1 MKPNKNIEVRMHDY
15 KLRFIN
21 EDKKVMTP
29 LKNQDLYIQS
39 RYFKADTM
47 HDHTSKGTPNDD
59 KLIEDVLKE
68 YPDRANE
75 MKFMLIEKSDYKK
88 IKDNGSTE
96 INVKPIENGIL
107 QPEMDFKKY
116 IETVL
121 KIDLQE
127 EILSNDNR
135 LQTCESHHRKKSIYE
150 YMRFINIY
158 DMGPQFPD
166 KLPSPSYIID
176 SASSTNKI
184 DEVPNICKKI
194 ENSKYNINGYIMPGV
209 DSFND
214 KKNQNYSLLFF
225 GDLQIAHYFF
235 KHFGLD
241 STPAADKNIIIS
253 QKLRDLFHVPT
264 PPLDIER
271 LIQLSVISLNI
282 FWQYVLSYVKLY
294 TDIDKT
300 ESNCAKAIKYLRHW
314 VFLEV
319 DVQDSKKIIYRGK
332 FVKDLD
338 SPLSNVYKIA
348 YWFLTNHDKYKDDE
362 TEFEKGDTNDEN
374 TQNYELDITQKRCA
388 KMINKV
394 ATTLKLSEIATER
407 EGEDKESGI
416 TKAIEEFFIYG
427 NTKGITKGDYIIQM
441 LQILKFTGDK
451 SHQTISELLQ
461 VVFKQNELFQK
472 MTTCVNTLDRPL
484 IAGCIMDNRPFII
497 PITSSEILKC
507 FGLTN
512 SKPTNS
518 ECQIVTFYIPKSE
531 MNIIDKINQQL
542 SIVGKYINML
552 MELYAKDVNGKEI
565 YDIFTNKSSIRENAK
580 INIIDKIYEYIG
592 YILLLLLSLFTLVTP
607 TSKEYNGAE
616 IALKILK
623 NEDIDINKHGYKS
636 VNFDNYSIIGS
647 IVSTPYS
654 IGEFGELTEIYT
666 EISNIDLK
674 KPKEAITSLIKN
686 YKIYVKKSVKIIN
699 LVEIFV
705 DKILYSVKNINYNTL
720 TIDNYPYIDNKIEQP
735 SDTLLFFCKLYLKQ
749 KRFQDNIYSDDYNIF
764 KLKHTSSVPQHVVS
778 DVYLLEKDNHN
789 HEGLFKK
796 GNSPVRKLVIT
807 KLEVCD
813 SELTISDEFKK
824 YFDEYNNKENF
835 DKYNNKENT
844 ERLKGKIHKDYPLL
858 LMVFENIKEYIS
870 DILYLMDKSLKE
882 KENKNIEY
890 IEYIEKVNEILEQSV
905 FEKVFTICLNFFSHK
920 KGEEEEEKSLLGLFT
935 IKPSKGITNSNK
947 GTRSQPQPKE
957 LTKAIL
963 EIDGIYC
970 LFNNN
975 LQKSYSDLKD
985 KFKNLLNMLSNAS
998 FSVSKSFN
1006 ISVEL
1011 N

>member
-21 EDKKVMTP
+21 EDKEVMAP
-29 LKNQDLYIQS
+29 LKNQIQS

-59 KLIEDVLKE
+59 KLIEDALNE

-88 IKDNGSTE
+88 IKENGSTE

-214 KKNQNYSLLFF
+214 ETNQNYSLLFF

-241 STPAADKNIIIS
+241 STPAAAADADKHIIKIG
-253 QKLRDLFHVPT
+253 KDLKDLFHVPT
-264 PPLDIER
+264 DPLDIDR

-294 TDIDKT
+294 TDIDNT

-332 FVKDLD
+332 FVKGLN
-338 SPLSNVYKIA
+338 SSLSNVYKIA

-374 TQNYELDITQKRCA
+374 TKNYELDITQKRCA

-394 ATTLKLSEIATER
+394 ATKLNLSEIATER
-407 EGEDKESGI
+407 EGDDKESGI

-427 NTKGITKGDYIIQM
+427 NTKGNTKGDYIIQM

-518 ECQIVTFYIPKSE
+518 ECRIVTFYIPKSE

-565 YDIFTNKSSIRENAK
+565 YDIFTINSSIRKNAK

-592 YILLLLLSLFTLVTP
+592 YILLLLLSLFTLVPSP

-623 NEDIDINKHGYKS
+623 NEDIDINNHGYKS

-654 IGEFGELTEIYT
+654 IGELTEICIIYT

-686 YKIYVKKSVKIIN
+686 YKIYVKSVKIKN

-705 DKILYSVKNINYNTL
+705 GKILYSVKNINYNTL

-735 SDTLLFFCKLYLKQ
+735 SDTLLYFCKLYLKQ

-764 KLKHTSSVPQHVVS
+764 KLKHASSVPPHVVS

-796 GNSPVRKLVIT
+796 GKSPVRKLVIT
-807 KLEVCD
+807 KLENCD

-824 YFDEYNNKENF
+824 YNDDF

-844 ERLKGKIHKDYPLL
+844 EILKNIHKDYPLL
-858 LMVFENIKEYIS
+858 SMVFENIKEYIS

-882 KENKNIEY
+882 NKN

-920 KGEEEEEKSLLGLFT
+920 KGEESLLGLFT

-947 GTRSQPQPKE
+947 GTRSQPKDDEE
-957 LTKAIL
+957 LKKALI

>member
-59 KLIEDVLKE
+59 KLIEDVLNE

-75 MKFMLIEKSDYKK
+75 MKFMLIEKMSDYKE
-88 IKDNGSTE
+88 IKENGSTE

-107 QPEMDFKKY
+107 QQEMDFKKY

-135 LQTCESHHRKKSIYE
+135 LQTCESHHRIKSIYE

-209 DSFND
+209 PSFND
-214 KKNQNYSLLFF
+214 ETNQNYSLLFF

-241 STPAADKNIIIS
+241 STIPAADADKNIIIIS

-300 ESNCAKAIKYLRHW
+300 ESNNCAKAIKYLRHW

-319 DVQDSKKIIYRGK
+319 DVISLKFQKTIYRGK
-332 FVKDLD
+332 FVKDLN
-338 SPLSNVYKIA
+338 SSISNVYNIA
-348 YWFLTNHDKYKDDE
+348 NRFLIDEYDNTDIEEDD
-362 TEFEKGDTNDEN
+362 FKNEN

-394 ATTLKLSEIATER
+394 AEKLKLSERATER
-407 EGEDKESGI
+407 EGDDKESGI
-416 TKAIEEFFIYG
+416 TKAIEEFFS
-427 NTKGITKGDYIIQM
+427 NTKGDYIIQM

-461 VVFKQNELFQK
+461 VVFKQNTLFQK

-497 PITSSEILKC
+497 PKTSSEILKC

-512 SKPTNS
+512 STLTNS
-518 ECQIVTFYIPKSE
+518 GRIVTFYIPKSE

-552 MELYAKDVNGKEI
+552 MELYAIDGNGKEI
-565 YDIFTNKSSIRENAK
+565 YDIFRDKYIREEAK
-580 INIIDKIYEYIG
+580 IDIIDKIYEYIG
-592 YILLLLLSLFTLVTP
+592 YILLLLLSLFTLVPNSVSPGSGQTAKLS
-607 TSKEYNGAE
+607 TSKKYNGAE
-616 IALKILK
+616 IALEILK
-623 NEDIDINKHGYKS
+623 NKYININGHHYKS
-636 VNFDNYSIIGS
+636 VNSDNYSMIIVS
-647 IVSTPYS
+647 IVSIPFSS
-654 IGEFGELTEIYT
+654 IDNLNNICTIYKGISEI
-666 EISNIDLK
+666 NLK
-674 KPKEAITSLIKN
+674 KSHDAITSLIV
-686 YKIYVKKSVKIIN
+686 YYEIYVKYVKHKILVENLVGRILKSVEDIDNK
-699 LVEIFV
+699 
-705 DKILYSVKNINYNTL
+705 TL
-720 TIDNYPYIDNKIEQP
+720 TMDNYPYFDNKIDQP
-735 SDTLLFFCKLYLKQ
+735 SDTLLLFCKLYLKQ
-749 KRFQDNIYSDDYNIF
+749 KRFQDNEYSDDYNIF
-764 KLKHTSSVPQHVVS
+764 KLKHTSSVSPLVVS
-778 DVYLLEKDNHN
+778 DVYLLEEDNP
-789 HEGLFKK
+789 EGLFKTGK
-796 GNSPVRKLVIT
+796 SPKNVISENEEYD
-807 KLEVCD
+807 KYD
-813 SELTISDEFKK
+813 SKLTISDEFKK
-824 YFDEYNNKENF
+824 KYNGDF

-844 ERLKGKIHKDYPLL
+844 YRIISKIHKDYPLL

-870 DILYLMDKSLKE
+870 DILYLMDKSLNE
-882 KENKNIEY
+882 HT
-890 IEYIEKVNEILEQSV
+890 EYIEKVNEILEQSV

-920 KGEEEEEKSLLGLFT
+920 KGEESLLGLFT
-935 IKPSKGITNSNK
+935 IKPSKGITTSNK
-947 GTRSQPQPKE
+947 GTRSQPKDDKE

-975 LQKSYSDLKD
+975 LQKGYSDLKD
-985 KFKNLLNMLSNAS
+985 IFENLLNMLGS
-998 FSVSKSFN
+998 FSVSESFN
-1006 ISVEL
+1006 IRL